1 MAVMAKVLT
10 EQPPPLRPKR
20 PSVPAAVEHAVLVA
34 LQKLP
39 ADRFGTAKDFA
50 DALDGKG
57 GTYAATVPLSSRPH
71 ILTPSRPGRALA
83 ILAIISAL
91 SLTAAAAAWLRPR
104 PARPVRPVVRFDIQ
118 LPRDVQAVGAT
129 GSTIALSP
137 DGSQL
142 VYIGKAPSGQR
153 LYVRHFDRTDPVAV
167 AGTDGAS
174 LPFFS
179 PDGQWVGFRQGD
191 KLVRVP
197 LAGGPVSLITTL
209 TGVAYGAT
217 WARGDTVIFG
227 SDSGLMEVPVSGGT
241 PRLIAR
247 PDSGEA
253 FRFPEVLPDGRTV
266 LFGVMASGSLNLA
279 ALTRRTGSVKRFQQ
293 PGGYPRY
300 IDAGFVVL
308 SNVSGSLTAVRFD
321 ARRLEIRGA
330 AISLAAQ
337 LTSSPDGD
345 VNLGVSRTGDL
356 AFQAST
362 TAGSQLLLV
371 GRDGATRAFGQET
384 GYYHHPR
391 LSPDG
396 KRVAISQSAEF
407 GFNSADVWV
416 FDLAQRTR
424 TRITFD
430 TTDHSPLWTPDGG
443 RIAYTRAPQGIY
455 GQVGNIYWVPADGS
469 AKPDSLLVQ
478 RGIWTPSSFEPDG
491 RGLAYQG
498 QNSTTSKFEIW
509 RLSLGA
515 NTPPVQLLASN
526 FDNTNPSVS
535 PDGHWFAYASNE
547 SGRNEVYVRPYP
559 GSGGRWQVSLDG
571 GTEPLWSPAGG
582 EIFYRNGDRMMAA
595 SVRTTGGFEVGD
607 RKQLFTGEYAVSPF
621 RARDYDVSRDG
632 QTFFLLQPIVGA
644 AQAIVVTLNLFENL
658 ASGR

>member
-1 MAVMAKVLT
+1 M
-10 EQPPPLRPKR
+10 
-20 PSVPAAVEHAVLVA
+20 
-34 LQKLP
+34 
-39 ADRFGTAKDFA
+39 
-50 DALDGKG
+50 
-57 GTYAATVPLSSRPH
+57 
-71 ILTPSRPGRALA
+71 
-83 ILAIISAL
+83 
-91 SLTAAAAAWLRPR
+91 
-104 PARPVRPVVRFDIQ
+104 
-118 LPRDVQAVGAT
+118 
-129 GSTIALSP
+129 
-137 DGSQL
+137 
-142 VYIGKAPSGQR
+142 YIGKAPSGQR
-153 LYVRHFDRTDPVAV
+153 LYVRHFDRTDPVAL

-266 LFGVMASGSLNLA
+266 LFGVMATGSLNLA

-345 VNLGVSRTGDL
+345 VNLGVSRAGDL

-396 KRVAISQSAEF
+396 KRVAISQSSDF
-407 GFNSADVWV
+407 GFGSADVWV
-416 FDLAQRTR
+416 FDLTQRTR

-469 AKPDSLLVQ
+469 AKPESLLVQ
-478 RGIWTPSSFEPDG
+478 P
-491 RGLAYQG
+491 
-498 QNSTTSKFEIW
+498 
-509 RLSLGA
+509 
-515 NTPPVQLLASN
+515 
-526 FDNTNPSVS
+526 
-535 PDGHWFAYASNE
+535 
-547 SGRNEVYVRPYP
+547 
-559 GSGGRWQVSLDG
+559 
-571 GTEPLWSPAGG
+571 
-582 EIFYRNGDRMMAA
+582 
-595 SVRTTGGFEVGD
+595 
-607 RKQLFTGEYAVSPF
+607 
-621 RARDYDVSRDG
+621 
-632 QTFFLLQPIVGA
+632 
-644 AQAIVVTLNLFENL
+644 
-658 ASGR
+658 ASGRPRASSPMDAAWHTRARTRRHRNSRSGALPWSAKILRSSSSPAISTIQIRRSRRTATGLPTPPMNRAATRSMSGLIPAPEDDGRYPSTAALSRSGHLPEERFSTATVIG